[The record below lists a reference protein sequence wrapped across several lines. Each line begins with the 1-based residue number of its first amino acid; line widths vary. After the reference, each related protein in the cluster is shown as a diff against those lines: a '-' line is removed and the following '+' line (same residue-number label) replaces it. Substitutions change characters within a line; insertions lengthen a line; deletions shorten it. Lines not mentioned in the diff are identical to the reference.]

1 MTTFIV
7 SMLVIISII
16 AIARY
21 YGDSSMASNLLLT
34 LAFSVVVGLG
44 IQFLTKEKISKKKK
58 NAKIEKNSSMIVNPA
73 STQAVCIALEPVQ
86 TCQSGFVSQ
95 MQDITTKEK
104 EFPQT
109 QNNKFVYDKRITTIP
124 IDSS

>member
-44 IQFLTKEKISKKKK
+44 IQFLTKENLSKKE
-58 NAKIEKNSSMIVNPA
+58 NTKIENSSMIVNPA

>member
-44 IQFLTKEKISKKKK
+44 IQFLTKEKLSKKE
-58 NAKIEKNSSMIVNPA
+58 NAKIENSSMIVNPA

>member
-44 IQFLTKEKISKKKK
+44 IQFLTKEKLSKKE
-58 NAKIEKNSSMIVNPA
+58 NAKIENSSMIVNPA

-104 EFPQT
+104 KFPQT

>member
-7 SMLVIISII
+7 SMLVIIGIV

-44 IQFLTKEKISKKKK
+44 IQFLTKKENLKKED
-58 NAKIEKNSSMIVNPA
+58 AKIKNSSMIVNPA

-104 EFPQT
+104 EFPQI